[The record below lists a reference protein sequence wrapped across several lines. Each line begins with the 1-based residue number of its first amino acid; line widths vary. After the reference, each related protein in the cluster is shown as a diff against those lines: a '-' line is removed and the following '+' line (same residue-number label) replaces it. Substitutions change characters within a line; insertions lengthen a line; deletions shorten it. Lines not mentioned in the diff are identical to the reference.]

1 MATKFFGTIS
11 LVLIIL
17 AAPAAVADPFA
28 TTIYDSSGLVE
39 GYDATTT
46 LGSPTT
52 SVYDSWE
59 AADMDISMVYGAWGT
74 DNVALFAPGGYVIV
88 QFDTPV
94 VNNPLNPYGAD
105 FIIFGNSAFLGQA
118 GWVQADTD
126 MASYAIAEGG
136 AAFGVDAM
144 SVSVSANGDDWL
156 TFTSPLAGGLWPTQA
171 YSAWD
176 AQAGAWDHN
185 SPADFTLPMNPNLTP
200 EQFGGLTAVEALAL
214 YGGSGG
220 GMAFDIG
227 QLGLDEISFIRVD
240 GPGVIDAFA
249 KVSPVPEPATAA
261 ILLLGAAGILIRR
274 RNRK

>member
-11 LVLIIL
+11 LVIIIL

-28 TTIYDSSGLVE
+28 TTVYDSSGLVE

-59 AADMDISMVYGAWGT
+59 AADMDVSMVYGAWGT
-74 DNVALFAPGGYVIV
+74 DNVALFAPGGHVIV

-94 VNNPLNPYGAD
+94 VNNPLNPYG
-105 FIIFGNSAFLGQA
+105 
-118 GWVQADTD
+118 
-126 MASYAIAEGG
+126 
-136 AAFGVDAM
+136 
-144 SVSVSANGDDWL
+144 
-156 TFTSPLAGGLWPTQA
+156 
-171 YSAWD
+171 
-176 AQAGAWDHN
+176 
-185 SPADFTLPMNPNLTP
+185 ADFTLPMNPNLTP

-220 GMAFDIG
+220 GTAFDIG

-261 ILLLGAAGILIRR
+261 ILLMGAAGIFIRR